1 MVPTGASEDESD
13 YDPCPDP
20 LEPTVEKFCKG
31 PADILPGPVCKL
43 NIVGLGSGSKLSWYR
58 QGRNRENKNYTHK
71 NILLT
76 LFQWLVSLHAESR
89 GLEPAW
95 DFPAVA
101 KQRVGRAIL
110 GFYAFFYYKM
120 RQP

>member
-1 MVPTGASEDESD
+1 MRPRVLTLRLRLTLWLAFLLILVPTGASEDESD

-58 QGRNRENKNYTHK
+58 QGRNRENENYSQK

-76 LFQWLVSLHAESR
+76 LLL
-89 GLEPAW
+89 
-95 DFPAVA
+95 
-101 KQRVGRAIL
+101 
-110 GFYAFFYYKM
+110 
-120 RQP
+120 